1 MWRARLHS
9 RAGMRIDEQRLV
21 QAFAVSWRIGAA
33 EFGTPNSDSDFVR
46 PQNYGVNLRRARNN
60 AGAARND

>member
-1 MWRARLHS
+1 
-9 RAGMRIDEQRLV
+9 MRIDEQRLV

-60 AGAARND
+60 AGRARND